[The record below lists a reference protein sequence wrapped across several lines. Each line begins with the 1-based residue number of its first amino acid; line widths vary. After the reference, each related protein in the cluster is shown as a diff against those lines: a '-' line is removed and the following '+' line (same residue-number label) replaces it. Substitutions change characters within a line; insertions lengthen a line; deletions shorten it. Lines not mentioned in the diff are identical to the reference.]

1 MSIFTLAVGLH
12 NIIRQIVFIL
22 GINALF
28 RAIFGWVKKRSWSQ
42 TDRKIALFYTIA
54 IDIQLLLGLVL
65 FLFISPN
72 TTRILKDFSGVTNN
86 PTVRFFVIEHT
97 IMMFLAVV
105 FVHFGS
111 ATTKKDI
118 PDDSKFKRMAILFGL
133 ALLAL
138 ILGMPWDRPL
148 IPDFK

>member
-1 MSIFTLAVGLH
+1 
-12 NIIRQIVFIL
+12 
-22 GINALF
+22 
-28 RAIFGWVKKRSWSQ
+28 
-42 TDRKIALFYTIA
+42 
-54 IDIQLLLGLVL
+54 
-65 FLFISPN
+65 
-72 TTRILKDFSGVTNN
+72 
-86 PTVRFFVIEHT
+86 
-97 IMMFLAVV
+97 MMFLAVV

>member
-1 MSIFTLAVGLH
+1 M
-12 NIIRQIVFIL
+12 
-22 GINALF
+22 
-28 RAIFGWVKKRSWSQ
+28 
-42 TDRKIALFYTIA
+42 
-54 IDIQLLLGLVL
+54 
-65 FLFISPN
+65 
-72 TTRILKDFSGVTNN
+72 
-86 PTVRFFVIEHT
+86 IEHT